1 MKVSIFLNTRKR
13 VNLLNNMLISL
24 YNTVSDADNIEVI
37 VTIDNDDKESEQFL
51 ESAELKNLT
60 VRKIDKPSNLH
71 TSINEMA
78 NIASGDFLFVLND
91 DVLFRTFHWEKTL
104 IENHDPNEIAY
115 IGTIDN
121 SIDKTSSSRYAS
133 FPILTRA
140 AYESLGF
147 FMSEKFVSHGG
158 DVHLWRIFNDVGCVK
173 YAPIFLDHV
182 LHSTKQGLEAL
193 QSEETGQE
201 AIKMTYESFVD
212 CWKEDI
218 SKEVNLL
225 KESLSEKSNSL

>member
-91 DVLFRTFHWEKTL
+91 DVLFRTFHWEK
-104 IENHDPNEIAY
+104 H
-115 IGTIDN
+115 
-121 SIDKTSSSRYAS
+121 
-133 FPILTRA
+133 
-140 AYESLGF
+140 
-147 FMSEKFVSHGG
+147 
-158 DVHLWRIFNDVGCVK
+158 
-173 YAPIFLDHV
+173 
-182 LHSTKQGLEAL
+182 
-193 QSEETGQE
+193 
-201 AIKMTYESFVD
+201 
-212 CWKEDI
+212 
-218 SKEVNLL
+218 
-225 KESLSEKSNSL
+225 